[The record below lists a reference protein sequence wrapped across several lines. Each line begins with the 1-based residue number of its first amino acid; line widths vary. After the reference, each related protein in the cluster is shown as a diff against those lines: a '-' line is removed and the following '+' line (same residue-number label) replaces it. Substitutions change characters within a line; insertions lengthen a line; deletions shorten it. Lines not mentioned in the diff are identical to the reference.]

1 MANQDLFK
9 PSISLWQ
16 HYVTIISVG
25 GSTLAYSLGSGWIA
39 IAVVLT
45 FFVGAAVEG
54 CVDARQSGER
64 P

>member
-16 HYVTIISVG
+16 HYIIISVG
-25 GSTLAYSLGSGWIA
+25 GSALAYSFGSVWIGLGV
-39 IAVVLT
+39 AVT
-45 FFVGAAVEG
+45 FFVGAVVEG
-54 CVDARQSGER
+54 VVDARQSGER

>member
-16 HYVTIISVG
+16 HYITIVSVG
-25 GSTLAYSLGSGWIA
+25 GSALAYSFGSGWMGL
-39 IAVVLT
+39 VVVVT

-54 CVDARQSGER
+54 CVGARQSGER
-64 P
+64 Q

>member
-1 MANQDLFK
+1 MANQDLFR

-25 GSTLAYSLGSGWIA
+25 GSTLAYSFVSGWMGLGV
-39 IAVVLT
+39 AVT

-54 CVDARQSGER
+54 IVDARQTGER

>member
-25 GSTLAYSLGSGWIA
+25 GSTLAYSFGSGWMGLGV
-39 IAVVLT
+39 AVT

-54 CVDARQSGER
+54 IVDARQTGER